1 MWHYLNNRWVKK
13 EDLKISAF
21 DLSVTRGFGVFDF
34 LRTYN
39 QKPFFLEEH
48 LNRFY
53 TSLKIFQMKPVKT
66 KNEIKKIIEEGVKK
80 NNFQETNIKIIQT
93 GGATDD
99 GILPNGKYNFI
110 AIFTKATI
118 YPKKYFEKGIA
129 LITYPFSRLFPKAKS
144 LNYLAGVLALKK
156 AKEKKAVEALYIDD
170 KKIYECV
177 TSNFFAVLEEKIVTP
192 KENILLG
199 ITRKVV
205 IDLAKK
211 LGFQVEERDLFLKEI
226 PKFSEAFIT
235 ASNKEIM
242 PVVKINEKKIS
253 AGKVGKITKALMKEF
268 KSLTQNY

>member
-1 MWHYLNNRWVKK
+1 MWHYLNNRWIKT

-39 QKPFFLEEH
+39 KKPFFLEAH
-48 LNRFY
+48 LDRFFN
-53 TSLKIFQMKPVKT
+53 SLSILEMKPLKT
-66 KNEIKKIIEEGVKK
+66 KKEIEKIINEGIKK
-80 NNFQETNIKIIQT
+80 NNFEETSIKIIQT

-144 LNYLAGVLALKK
+144 LNYLAGVLAIKNAKK
-156 AKEKKAVEALYIDD
+156 QKAVEALYVD
-170 KKIYECV
+170 KEKIYECV
-177 TSNFFAVLEEKIVTP
+177 TSNFFAVLGEKIVTP

-205 IDLAKK
+205 IDLAK
-211 LGFQVEERDLFLKEI
+211 
-226 PKFSEAFIT
+226 
-235 ASNKEIM
+235 N
-242 PVVKINEKKIS
+242 
-253 AGKVGKITKALMKEF
+253 
-268 KSLTQNY
+268 